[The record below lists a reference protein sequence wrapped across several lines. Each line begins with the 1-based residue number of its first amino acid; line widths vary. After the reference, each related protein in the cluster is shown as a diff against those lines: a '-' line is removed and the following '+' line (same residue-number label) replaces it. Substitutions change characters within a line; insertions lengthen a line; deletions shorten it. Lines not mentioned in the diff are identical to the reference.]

1 MCWALESLFSQTA
14 YTQWEAGGGGR
25 DGTGRGEWG
34 GDDGTGAWDKGVVML
49 NVFIGVLAIL
59 VSLGQEF

>member
-1 MCWALESLFSQTA
+1 MLGPREFILSNSLHTV
-14 YTQWEAGGGGR
+14 GGRGGGR